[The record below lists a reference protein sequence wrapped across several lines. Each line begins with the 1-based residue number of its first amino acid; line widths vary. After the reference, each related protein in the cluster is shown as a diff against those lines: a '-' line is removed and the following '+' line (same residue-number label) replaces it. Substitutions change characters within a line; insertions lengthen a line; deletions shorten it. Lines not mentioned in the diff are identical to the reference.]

1 MDAVKYPLLSA
12 INGPE
17 DVKHL
22 PQDRLNALAGELR
35 TYMIETVSKTGGHL
49 ASSLGAVEIIIALHR
64 VFSSPEDMLV
74 FDVGHQAYAH
84 KILTGRRDSF
94 PSLRQKDGL
103 SGFPK
108 RSESMHDCFNTG
120 HATTSVSAAL
130 GMARAKQILGK
141 PGSCVALIGDGA
153 MTGGMF
159 FEALNDGGQKRLPL
173 IIVLNDNDMS
183 IARNVGMLRTRLS
196 AMRLNKTYIRFKRF
210 VIRELDTSAVGK
222 WLSHHMDVTKTR
234 IKNFLLPDLLFEEF
248 GFIYLGPID
257 GHNIEQLEKV
267 FSRAKQAGAPVIVH
281 AVTRKGKGYAFSEK
295 DPEKFHGIAPFD
307 LETGLVEKA
316 VVRSNSSVFGE
327 ALTELARNDSRITA
341 ITAAM
346 PSGTGLDRFAEEFP
360 DRFFD
365 VGIAEEHAVTMAA
378 GMAVCGLRPVVA
390 IYSSFLQRSYDQLM
404 EDICLQ
410 NLPVVIAVDRAGL
423 VGEDGETHQGIYD
436 PVFLSSIPN
445 LTVLQPASQ
454 EELVVMLGQALRM
467 DAPVC
472 IRYGRGHL
480 PQMLPGTNLDQR
492 PITGWQVV
500 RPLRKRTIIA
510 AGPMLSIAYKAT
522 EDLDI
527 GLINARSLS
536 PIDRSILSE
545 IREKCSLLLTVEE
558 SISYLPGAIRPYV
571 YPVRIDSI
579 SLPTEAIRHASVAE
593 QRRIYGLTD
602 TEIRKRIRTED
613 I

>member
-1 MDAVKYPLLSA
+1 MRFPLLSV

-22 PQDRLNALAGELR
+22 SAEQLNALAGELR

-64 VFSSPEDMLV
+64 VFSAPEDMLV

-108 RSESMHDCFNTG
+108 RSESMHDSFNTG

-130 GMARAKQILGK
+130 GMARAKQILGE

-267 FSRAKQAGAPVIVH
+267 FARARQAGAPVIVH
-281 AVTRKGKGYAFSEK
+281 TVTRKGKGYPFSEK

-316 VVRSNSSVFGE
+316 VVRSNSDVFGE
-327 ALTELARNDSRITA
+327 ALTELAKSDGRITA

-404 EDICLQ
+404 EDVCLQ
-410 NLPVVIAVDRAGL
+410 NLPVVIAIDRAGL

-467 DAPVC
+467 DKPVC

-480 PQMLPGTNLDQR
+480 PQMLPAPVPTQIPVTD
-492 PITGWQVV
+492 WQIV
-500 RPLRKRTIIA
+500 RPVRKRTIIA
-510 AGPMLSIAYKAT
+510 SGPMLSIAFKAT
-522 EDLDI
+522 EDLDV
-527 GLINARSLS
+527 GLVNARSLS
-536 PIDRSILSE
+536 PVDHSVLSE
-545 IREKCSLLLTVEE
+545 LREKCSLILTVEE
-558 SISYLPGAIRPYV
+558 SISYLPGAIRQYV
-571 YPVRIDSI
+571 YPVKIDSI
-579 SLPTEAIRHASVAE
+579 SLPTEAIRHASIAE

-602 TEIRKRIRTED
+602 TEIRKRIETEE